1 MKNNNIHLDNDVTQ
15 SDVDSSQI
23 KLGYGNKIPL
33 WLFGFLY

>member
-15 SDVDSSQI
+15 SDVASSQI
-23 KLGYGNKIPL
+23 KLGFSNKIRL